1 MIRKILRI
9 VISVLSCIF
18 LIWFILPVGYGIVN
32 PGNILGV
39 ILCGILLFK
48 FAFPNKYCLF
58 DKLMKNNKITK
69 ALWSTG
75 KICFTLFCIYAVT
88 ISSLMVF
95 ASLAPI
101 KENST
106 AIVLGA
112 QVKYGRPSV
121 LLQQRINAAF
131 DYLNENK
138 NAKAVVTGG
147 QGSDEALSE
156 GQCMYDT
163 LVDMGIDKESI
174 FIEEKAE
181 NTQENI
187 KYSYDIIEKE
197 NLNKSL
203 AIVTDSYHQL
213 RARLIANKQ
222 NINSD
227 IGAINTENTFI
238 GYITYPTYFVRE
250 WIAIPVELLK

>member
-1 MIRKILRI
+1 MIFA
-9 VISVLSCIF
+9 VNA
-18 LIWFILPVGYGIVN
+18 PVN
-32 PGNILGV
+32 
-39 ILCGILLFK
+39 
-48 FAFPNKYCLF
+48 
-58 DKLMKNNKITK
+58 
-69 ALWSTG
+69 
-75 KICFTLFCIYAVT
+75 
-88 ISSLMVF
+88 
-95 ASLAPI
+95 
-101 KENST
+101 EEST
-106 AIVLGA
+106 AVVLGA

-121 LLQQRINAAF
+121 LLQQRINAAYN
-131 DYLNENK
+131 YLNENK

-147 QGSDEALSE
+147 QGSDETISE

-163 LVDMGIDKESI
+163 LVGMGIDKDRI
-174 FIEEKAE
+174 FIEDKAE
-181 NTQENI
+181 NTQQNI

-197 NLNKSL
+197 DLNKNL

>member
-1 MIRKILRI
+1 MINCF
-9 VISVLSCIF
+9 LS
-18 LIWFILPVGYGIVN
+18 G
-32 PGNILGV
+32 
-39 ILCGILLFK
+39 
-48 FAFPNKYCLF
+48 
-58 DKLMKNNKITK
+58 NKITK
-69 ALWSTG
+69 VLLNTG
-75 KICFTLFCIYAVT
+75 KVCFSLFCIYAVI
-88 ISSLMVF
+88 ISGLMIF
-95 ASLAPI
+95 AVNAPVN
-101 KENST
+101 EEST
-106 AIVLGA
+106 AVVLGA

-121 LLQQRINAAF
+121 LLQQRINAAYN
-131 DYLNENK
+131 YLNENK

-147 QGSDEALSE
+147 QGSDETISE

-163 LVDMGIDKESI
+163 LVGMGIYKDRI
-174 FIEEKAE
+174 FIEDKAE
-181 NTQENI
+181 NTQQNI